1 HYFTEP
7 VEGYENA
14 ILRNEA
20 AFNSEGVNSAV
31 FTPQE
36 IRQLRAAGSE
46 QWFAEEIV
54 QPALQQNHN
63 LSDSGGNEHTTYR
76 MSLGY
81 NDEKSIFVGP
91 SKGLK
96 RYNYRVNLTS
106 EFNKFRIESTLA
118 YAKQKI
124 VDHSFVTGTLMVD
137 AFRTP
142 RYFRQKDEEGNYLT
156 NSVLAEFNPL
166 GILEEGG
173 FRRYDND
180 DLFGSLSAQYAITDH
195 FKVRGV
201 FGGRLWNNS

>member
-1 HYFTEP
+1 SDIENVSILKDAGSAAIYGSRANNGVVLITTKKGKKDRAMTVQYSGLTGYNNPHYFTEP

-31 FTPQE
+31 FTAEE
-36 IRQLRAAGSE
+36 IRQLKAAGSE

-63 LSDSGGNEHTTYR
+63 LSVSGGNEHTTYR
-76 MSLGY
+76 VSLGY
-81 NDEKSIFVGP
+81 TDEKSIFVGP

-124 VDHSFVTGTLMVD
+124 TDHSFVTGTLMVD
-137 AFRTP
+137 AFR
-142 RYFRQKDEEGNYLT
+142 
-156 NSVLAEFNPL
+156 
-166 GILEEGG
+166 
-173 FRRYDND
+173 
-180 DLFGSLSAQYAITDH
+180 
-195 FKVRGV
+195 
-201 FGGRLWNNS
+201 